1 MNMPRRIVKSLDDTR
16 PTRSWQPANHP
27 YKGVTCRFSGES
39 SHGHKPSDEYAPQRK
54 SSTLKIGRGFGFSAF
69 SGNSPLFPMPSPKR
83 QMPLSSL
90 AERIAEIPRLMA
102 HRQIRSFVFIL
113 NSCRSRSDTL
123 IESFSVNIPLVAK
136 PEISIVTLTP
146 KG

>member
-1 MNMPRRIVKSLDDTR
+1 
-16 PTRSWQPANHP
+16 
-27 YKGVTCRFSGES
+27 
-39 SHGHKPSDEYAPQRK
+39 
-54 SSTLKIGRGFGFSAF
+54 
-69 SGNSPLFPMPSPKR
+69 MPSPKR

-146 KG
+146 EG